1 MPPAH
6 TLYGSGRTVSYASLA
21 AAFDADAIKTSIG
34 ATAGAVVYSGADLNG
49 VVGAATM
56 DPPRSITVTRTSSA
70 GDYTLTPI
78 VVTGTYH
85 GETVTDTL
93 TPATAD
99 GGDTLYGD
107 QPFDAIVSIARP
119 AQVNTDG
126 AFTFGVGDVWAGFGK
141 QFRAVKGHAAGNLAL
156 YYDEDVTDTL
166 PVAAQVVELVMP
178 RAVLASGTTAAGFTV
193 YY

>member
-6 TLYGSGRTVSYASLA
+6 VTYGSGRTVSFASLA
-21 AAFDADAIKTSIG
+21 VAFDADAIKTSIG

-49 VVGAATM
+49 VVGGAVM
-56 DPPRSITVTRTSSA
+56 NPPRSVTVTRTSSA

-78 VVTGTYH
+78 VVTGTYN
-85 GETVTDTL
+85 GATVTDTL

-126 AFTFGVGDVWAGFGK
+126 AFTFGTGDVWAGFGK
-141 QFRAVKGHAAGNLAL
+141 QFRAVKAHAAGNLAL
-156 YYDEDVTDTL
+156 LYDTGVTDTL
-166 PVAAQVVELVMP
+166 VVAAHAREDVMP